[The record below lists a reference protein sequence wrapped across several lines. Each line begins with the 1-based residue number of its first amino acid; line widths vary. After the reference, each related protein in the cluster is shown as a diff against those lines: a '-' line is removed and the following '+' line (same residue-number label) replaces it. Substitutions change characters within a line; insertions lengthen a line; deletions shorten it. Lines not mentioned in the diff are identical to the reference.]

1 MTEQNEKAEC
11 LDVGVQHSAR
21 EQTTILNP
29 IITSIGTVIRGIAKQ
44 VELSETLIGEIRLAR
59 QAQEKQAEQTK
70 RIADNLER
78 LQATADVKNE
88 MVSEISY
95 HVYGIHGNTAVLQP
109 EVSRIVN
116 GIKARPE
123 YNEEDFHV

>member
-70 RIADNLER
+70 RLADSLER
-78 LQATADVKNE
+78 MQATAE
-88 MVSEISY
+88 AQSELVSDIRY
-95 HVYGIHGNTAVLQP
+95 HVYNIHGNTAVLQP

-116 GIKARPE
+116 GMKARPE